1 MSHFSLGRCWMG
13 RLSFNKIFLE
23 ENEKKK
29 SPKKGIEKNIG
40 TENVSMLSIKIIIN
54 ITYFS
59 N

>member
-1 MSHFSLGRCWMG
+1 MG

>member
-1 MSHFSLGRCWMG
+1 MG

-29 SPKKGIEKNIG
+29 CPKKGIEKNIG
-40 TENVSMLSIKIIIN
+40 TENVSMLSIKIISN